1 MSDYKKKN
9 MQGQERWFLWL
20 KKKKRKPTT
29 VKEQFLQV
37 YIIDGKAPVPAKLR
51 KEAKFLSNLSSLCS
65 CPFSF
70 KTAFLGSRIF
80 SDVLK
85 HGII

>member
-1 MSDYKKKN
+1 MITRRIICRGKKD
-9 MQGQERWFLWL
+9 GFCGL
-20 KKKKRKPTT
+20 KKKGKPTT

-70 KTAFLGSRIF
+70 KTAFLGSRIS